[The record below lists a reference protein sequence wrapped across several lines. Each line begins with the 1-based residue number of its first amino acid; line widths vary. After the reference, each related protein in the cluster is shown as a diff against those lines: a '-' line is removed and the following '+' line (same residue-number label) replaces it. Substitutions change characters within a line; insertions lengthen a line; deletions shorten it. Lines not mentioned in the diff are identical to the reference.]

1 MPVTDRPTPAPQGGT
16 EPDLSVSPRAVW
28 RLTWP
33 QMLMMYL
40 MFFMGFVSVWV
51 AGRIS
56 ADVQAALGMVNQCGI
71 FLMVVSMAVS
81 SGATAAV
88 SQSLGARRIVRAK
101 RYIAATVAGCSALGI
116 LVALAGWLCS
126 EGILRVIMVP
136 ESILPQT
143 REMWLAGLPGLPAQ
157 YLYAATGVMFRATRQ
172 VLPPLW
178 VAALVCLCNLLAC
191 LGLGLGW
198 FGLPDCGYM
207 GLVWANVLS
216 QYLGAACNC
225 LLLARSGYLSRR
237 ALPRPRWLKA
247 ALPYL
252 LRVALPAGAASLV
265 WQSGYMT
272 LFILVA
278 SLPQDSV
285 NALAGL
291 TAGLRVE
298 SLLFLPG
305 MAFNMSV
312 SVLVGNSLGE
322 GKPEQARRVALNM
335 TAVAAAA
342 LTIVAAALWPFRQE
356 LAALL
361 SQEPGA
367 QAQIVSYLTYNL
379 LSTPFSIASTVMGGV
394 MVGAGA
400 TQYNLMIFGGSFW
413 GVRLPLGWL
422 LGHALWGTASGVF
435 LAMLISQVLQSCVMI
450 HAVRCWNWTRFAMRA
465 RHTTTRGTPQR

>member
-1 MPVTDRPTPAPQGGT
+1 
-16 EPDLSVSPRAVW
+16 
-28 RLTWP
+28 
-33 QMLMMYL
+33 MLMMYL

-56 ADVQAALGMVNQCGI
+56 ADVQAALGLVNQCGI

-88 SQSLGARRIVRAK
+88 SQSLGARKILRAK
-101 RYIAATVAGCSALGI
+101 RYITATITGCLILGLI
-116 LVALAGWLCS
+116 VGFLGWLCS
-126 EGILRVIMVP
+126 SGILHVIMVP

-178 VAALVCLCNLLAC
+178 VAAIVCLCNLIAC

-198 FGLPDCGYM
+198 FGMPACGYL
-207 GLVWANVLS
+207 GLVWANVAS
-216 QYLGAACNC
+216 QYLGAICNC
-225 LLLARSGYLSRR
+225 LLLMRSGYLSRR
-237 ALPRPRWLKA
+237 ALPNLRWLKP

-252 LRVALPAGAASLV
+252 LKVALPAGAASLV
-265 WQSGYMT
+265 WQSGYMA

-278 SLPQDSV
+278 SLPHDSV

-305 MAFNMSV
+305 MAFNMSAA
-312 SVLVGNSLGE
+312 VLVGNSLGE
-322 GKPEQARRVALNM
+322 GKPEQARRLALNM
-335 TAVAAAA
+335 TAVAAVI
-342 LTIVAAALWPFRQE
+342 LTIVAIALWPFRQE

-361 SQEPGA
+361 AQESGA
-367 QAQIVSYLTYNL
+367 RAQIVNYLTYNL

-400 TQYNLMIFGGSFW
+400 TRYNLMIFGGSFW
-413 GVRLPLGWL
+413 GLRLPLGWL
-422 LGHALWGTASGVF
+422 LGHMLWGTASGVF
-435 LAMLISQVLQSCVMI
+435 LAMLISQVVQSCVMI
-450 HAVRCWNWTRFAMRA
+450 HAVRYWNWTRFAMRA
-465 RHTTTRGTPQR
+465 H